1 MGRLGTV
8 IQAMN
13 SQLGTCFAPF
23 VDGDPHTGEQLQVI
37 LDGWSTTIFGDRAA
51 MATARPSDARHAALE
66 DARAAVRAPPA
77 RSDRGPLRAPPPR
90 PRSGG
95 IT

>member
-51 MATARPSDARHAALE
+51 MATARPSDARHVALE
-66 DARAAVRAPPA
+66 DARAAVRAPRHA
-77 RSDRGPLRAPPPR
+77 AIVAHCEHLHRVLAAVA
-90 PRSGG
+90 
-95 IT
+95 